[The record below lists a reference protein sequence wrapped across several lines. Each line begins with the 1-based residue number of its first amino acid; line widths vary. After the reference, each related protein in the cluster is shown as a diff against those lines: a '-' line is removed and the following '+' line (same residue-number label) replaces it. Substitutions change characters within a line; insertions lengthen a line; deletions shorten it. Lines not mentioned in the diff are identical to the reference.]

1 MVYMKLVAEQR
12 RLAFAEEFLDES
24 EHPECDEQR
33 LAYVLNSLCFLY
45 TVPYKSDKEILEE
58 KKEVIAKIMAEDEEI
73 NVVE

>member
-24 EHPECDEQR
+24 EHPECDERR